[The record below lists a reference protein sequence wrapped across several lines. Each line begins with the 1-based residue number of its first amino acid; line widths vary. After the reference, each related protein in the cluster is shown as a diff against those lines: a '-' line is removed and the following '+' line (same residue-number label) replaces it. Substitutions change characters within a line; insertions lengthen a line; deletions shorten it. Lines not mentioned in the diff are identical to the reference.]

1 MIEGLKERDEYPN
14 AIMSVLSTCDGVSCC
29 FASRKLFLWDSDTTA
44 VSVSSLVFEL
54 NTPELSALS
63 KVTEVFVSE
72 GCLRRY
78 MLLPWPVVQRFSESN
93 GLDPQRLNT

>member
-1 MIEGLKERDEYPN
+1 MIEGLKERDEYQN

-54 NTPELSALS
+54 NTPELSTLS
-63 KVTEVFVSE
+63 KVTEVFVRE
-72 GCLRRY
+72 GCLIAICY
-78 MLLPWPVVQRFSESN
+78 YLGPLCSDFPSQMGWTPNV
-93 GLDPQRLNT
+93 